1 MIVRRVLGRDRG
13 VSAEIECDGTRRS
26 EVEIAGSALI
36 SNVVVCR
43 VLVRDRGVSADV
55 G

>member
-1 MIVRRVLGRDRG
+1 MHYIVP
-13 VSAEIECDGTRRS
+13 AEIEFDRTQRS

-36 SNVVVCR
+36 SNVIVRR
-43 VLVRDRGVSADV
+43 VLGRDRGVNANV